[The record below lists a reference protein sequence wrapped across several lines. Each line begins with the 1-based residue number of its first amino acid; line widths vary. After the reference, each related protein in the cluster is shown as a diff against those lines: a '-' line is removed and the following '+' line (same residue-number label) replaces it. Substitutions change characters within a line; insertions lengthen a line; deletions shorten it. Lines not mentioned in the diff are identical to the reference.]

1 MDKQY
6 VEERLRNEGP
16 KQFRY
21 DYEVIKGSGIRTNG
35 RMKIDYDYIFK
46 RMNFNPSDFKGKRV
60 LEIGTYDGALA
71 FYLEDQ
77 GAEVLA
83 VDVQDPSL
91 AGFALVHELRK
102 STVKYEILSV
112 YDLDPKFIGQFD
124 CITFFGVF
132 YHLKHPIL
140 AFERL
145 NGVSKTG
152 GRLFCGGAL
161 GNAFF
166 ANGSMTDGCD
176 LREFTRENCPSGFSG
191 NINALSELPYSG
203 FVETEFLHD
212 TSNWFLPNARC
223 VQAWLKR
230 TGFRMDSSHVSYSL
244 VEKNPGFMYGQV
256 GLPELAKNA
265 SRSSGHFAATCVKP
279 PEPEFDFP
287 GYVGKNIIPT
297 RLEMESLEKRVAD
310 LEEELRATKKS

>member
-1 MDKQY
+1 MNKELIQQ
-6 VEERLRNEGP
+6 RLAAEGP

-21 DYEVIKGSGIRTNG
+21 DYEIIKGSGIRTNG

-46 RMNFNPSDFKGKRV
+46 RMNFAPADFKGKRV

-77 GAEVLA
+77 GAEVVA

-91 AGFALVHELRK
+91 AGFSLIHELRG
-102 STVKYEILSV
+102 SSVKYEIMSV
-112 YDLDPKFIGQFD
+112 YDLDPNFIGKFD

-132 YHLKHPIL
+132 YHLKYPIL

-145 NGVSKTG
+145 NSVSKTG
-152 GRLFCGGAL
+152 TRLFCGGAL
-161 GNAFF
+161 GDAFF

-176 LREFTRENCPSGFSG
+176 LREFTSDKFPSAFFG
-191 NINALSELPYSG
+191 NTKAIAELPYCA

-244 VEKNPGFMYGQV
+244 IEKNPGFMYGQV
-256 GLPELAKNA
+256 GLPATAQNA
-265 SRSSGHFAATCVKP
+265 SRAGGHFAATCTGP
-279 PEPEFDFP
+279 AEPEFDFP
-287 GYVGKNIIPT
+287 GYVGKNTIPT
-297 RLEMESLEKRVAD
+297 RLAMEALEKRVQE
-310 LEEELRATKKS
+310 LEAKLK